1 MKKEREGEKGEAKY
15 ICKLCDFYSND
26 KTKFDRHL
34 ETNKH
39 KKNCSFQEAAL
50 TIPDG
55 DADSQATLLNALKAE
70 IQTLKNEVQDKAE
83 FQSKIVDT
91 QEKFQTKL
99 VDTLKELLPQMAA
112 TNVTNNNSNNRISN
126 NQINIFLNKKCADA
140 MSIQQFARQLTFTI
154 DDVLMKKQDALV
166 KVINQNLDPLEVN
179 ERPMHCTNV
188 ARRRWHVKDE
198 TDGWKKDDGS
208 SMIRRVNNSLIKK
221 SPAQYAETF
230 PDWFTEP
237 KHQSEYMQI
246 IGMTSADLDPK
257 AEARVLTTV
266 GQTVHLDGTLMM
278 T

>member
-1 MKKEREGEKGEAKY
+1 
-15 ICKLCDFYSND
+15 
-26 KTKFDRHL
+26 
-34 ETNKH
+34 
-39 KKNCSFQEAAL
+39 L
-50 TIPDG
+50 TTPDG

-99 VDTLKELLPQMAA
+99 VDTLKELLPQMAP
-112 TNVTNNNSNNRISN
+112 TNITNNNNNNTNNRISN
-126 NQINIFLNKKCADA
+126 NQINIFLNEECADA

-208 SMIRRVNNSLIKK
+208 SMIRRVNNGLIKK

-237 KHQSEYMQI
+237 KHQSGYMQI